1 MKLGLFIPCYI
12 NQLYP
17 HVAVAT
23 FELLKKLG
31 VEEIEYPLEQTCC
44 GQPLANSGFV
54 ADARKIADKF
64 VSIFSKYDYV
74 VCPSGSCTSMV
85 KNHYPHLLKLEH
97 KIKIMELS
105 EFIYDVLGIKEL
117 KGKYQKKIAFHQS
130 CHGLRE
136 LRLASS
142 SERVCTAFGKTAALL
157 RSIKGIELVELKRKD
172 ECCGFGGTFA
182 VSEEALS
189 IAMGDSRIEDH
200 LQAGAEEIT
209 AIDMSCLMHLQ
220 GIVRREKIPLTV
232 RHIAEIF
239 NESIDASR

>member
-23 FELLKKLG
+23 LELLKKLG
-31 VEEIEYPLEQTCC
+31 VENITYPLEQTCC
-44 GQPLANSGFV
+44 GQPLANSGFAEEAKEV
-54 ADARKIADKF
+54 GVKF
-64 VSIFSKYDYV
+64 IKIFSEFDYV
-74 VCPSGSCTSMV
+74 ICPSGSCTSMV

-97 KIKIMELS
+97 QIKIMELS
-105 EFIYDVLGIKEL
+105 EFIYDVLKIKKL

-142 SERVCTAFGKTAALL
+142 SEMVGLAFGKTEALL
-157 RSIKGIELVELKRKD
+157 RSIEGVEIVELKRKD

-182 VSEEALS
+182 VAEEALS
-189 IAMGDSRIEDH
+189 IAMGESRIADH

-220 GIVRREKIPLTV
+220 GLVQRQNISLSVK
-232 RHIAEIF
+232 HIAEIF
-239 NESIDASR
+239 NESIAN

>member
-23 FELLKKLG
+23 LEILKKLG
-31 VEEIEYPLEQTCC
+31 LKDIEYPIEQTCC
-44 GQPLANSGFV
+44 GQPLANSGFAAEAKEV
-54 ADARKIADKF
+54 ADKF
-64 VSIFSKYDYV
+64 IKIFSKFDYV
-74 VCPSGSCTSMV
+74 ICPSGSCTSMV

-97 KIKIMELS
+97 QIKIMELS
-105 EFIYDVLGIKEL
+105 EFIYDVLEIKKL

-142 SERVCTAFGKTAALL
+142 SELVGLTFGKTEALL
-157 RSIKGIELVELKRKD
+157 RSIEGIEIVELKRKD

-182 VSEEALS
+182 VAEEALS
-189 IAMGDSRIEDH
+189 IAMGESRISDH
-200 LQAGAEEIT
+200 LQSGAEEIT

-220 GIVRREKIPLTV
+220 GLVRRQNIPLSV
-232 RHIAEIF
+232 KHIAEIF
-239 NESIDASR
+239 NESIAN